1 MNNTVAEES
10 ITKETL
16 ATVVDFF
23 EMMLDVKF
31 FSHE

>member
-16 ATVVDFF
+16 GYSCGFF
-23 EMMLDVKF
+23 NEMMLDVIF
-31 FSHE
+31 L